1 MKIDKKKISLYDL
14 LICLTNAGDLIS
26 HEVADHHKQVAY
38 LAFRLGEQ
46 MDLSQE
52 DKKNLMLAGLLHDIG
67 AFSLEERLS
76 MIENEPPSP
85 HDHAFR
91 GARLLEE
98 FPPLAGAAEIIRYH
112 HVPWEDGKG
121 KIFCGGDV
129 SPLSHI
135 LHLADRIAVSI
146 EPDQNVIDQIDGI
159 RERALLKKGSIFM
172 PEAVDA
178 FLEISG
184 NEYVWLDAVYEPLL
198 YVLPTVVSFD
208 VLELDIDGILDL
220 TKIFAS
226 IIDFRDPFTQNHSA
240 GVAET
245 AKKLAEL
252 AGFSENE
259 CKMMFIA
266 GNLHDLGKLAVD
278 QRILHKP
285 GSLNTEER
293 NVMRS
298 HSFYTYRLLQ
308 TIRGFET
315 INKWASFHHEK
326 LNGKGYPFHLHSES
340 IPLGSRIMAVADI
353 FTAVTEDRPYR
364 KALSLEKA
372 SAILSAMVKD
382 GSLCSY
388 VVSLLLENIEMVDEA
403 RRDAQQKAKLKYHY
417 VMKPVQ

>member
-178 FLEISG
+178 FLEIS
-184 NEYVWLDAVYEPLL
+184 
-198 YVLPTVVSFD
+198 
-208 VLELDIDGILDL
+208 
-220 TKIFAS
+220 
-226 IIDFRDPFTQNHSA
+226 
-240 GVAET
+240 
-245 AKKLAEL
+245 
-252 AGFSENE
+252 
-259 CKMMFIA
+259 
-266 GNLHDLGKLAVD
+266 
-278 QRILHKP
+278 
-285 GSLNTEER
+285 
-293 NVMRS
+293 
-298 HSFYTYRLLQ
+298 
-308 TIRGFET
+308 
-315 INKWASFHHEK
+315 
-326 LNGKGYPFHLHSES
+326 
-340 IPLGSRIMAVADI
+340 
-353 FTAVTEDRPYR
+353 
-364 KALSLEKA
+364 
-372 SAILSAMVKD
+372 
-382 GSLCSY
+382 
-388 VVSLLLENIEMVDEA
+388 
-403 RRDAQQKAKLKYHY
+403 
-417 VMKPVQ
+417 